1 LAKQASTNTT
11 IADKLKQMQ
20 DRLAELNKNNF
31 NPDRGE
37 PDQQA
42 CVQAAASGGFYG
54 PFIDV

>member
-1 LAKQASTNTT
+1 
-11 IADKLKQMQ
+11 MQ